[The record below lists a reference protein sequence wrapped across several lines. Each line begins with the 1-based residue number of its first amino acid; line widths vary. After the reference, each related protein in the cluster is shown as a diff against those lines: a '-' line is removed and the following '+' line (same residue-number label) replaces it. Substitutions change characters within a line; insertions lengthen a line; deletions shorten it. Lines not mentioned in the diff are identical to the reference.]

1 MLEQTFYGNSLY
13 NWMISLI
20 IIIGALI
27 LNNIIVLLNKHVIQ
41 KLTNKTNNRLD
52 DILFQMLEAPVLLGI
67 ALFAIW
73 LAAKRLDLG
82 APVENIISKSYK
94 ILTVVN
100 ITWFV
105 ARLVNA
111 LIEEYWVPKAEDGKH
126 KILDTHLI
134 SILRRT
140 ILTVIWALGIVMAL
154 NNIGIDVRA
163 LLGTLGIGGLAFALA
178 AQDTIKNM
186 FGGITIF
193 TDRPFRIGDRVKVD
207 KYDGFIEDIGM
218 RSTRLRTLEKRLVTI
233 PNYKMVDAPVENI
246 SEEPMRR
253 VLMKLGLTYNTTPD
267 KMDEAMTILRDIPN
281 RVKGVSEKEIVVA
294 FTDFTDFAL
303 VITFVY
309 FIKKNSD
316 VMETP
321 SHVNSEI
328 LRSFNQANLQFAYP
342 TQTVY
347 VEKSK

>member
-294 FTDFTDFAL
+294 FTDFTDFSL

-309 FIKKNSD
+309 FIKKNAD

-321 SHVNSEI
+321 SQVNSEI
-328 LRSFNQANLQFAYP
+328 LRSFNGANLQFAYP